1 VYTKQNKGEYMKKLV
16 KVEEVS
22 GEGFLALMGQTVT
35 IYCMNYIYA
44 GKLVGVNDTFVKLEN
59 GHIVYETGAHSDK
72 KFKDAQKV
80 SDELYVQLNSIE
92 SYAVTKDL

>member
-1 VYTKQNKGEYMKKLV
+1 MKKLV

-35 IYCMNYIYA
+35 IFCLNYIYA
-44 GKLVGVNDTFVKLEN
+44 GTLVGVNDTFIKLEN
-59 GHIVYETGAHSDK
+59 GHIVYETGAFSDK

-80 SDELYVQLNSIE
+80 SDELYIQLNCVE
-92 SYAVTKDL
+92 SFSVGKSL